1 VKVPTVNELMKVG
14 ESQLEAL
21 LALPETIVAL
31 NRALISFTQTV
42 SRLDDL
48 VKRMDR
54 LTEPLE
60 APLLALA
67 PRMQALVPV
76 LDDDFISA
84 VPALLD
90 SFQRN
95 AMPALEALGQTQAQ
109 VASIA
114 SSMDGLFRLVNDTF
128 GRLGDLPGAGL
139 VNLFRLPDRSPK
151 TNQKAAGKPAKDAGG
166 LHD

>member
-1 VKVPTVNELMKVG
+1 
-14 ESQLEAL
+14 
-21 LALPETIVAL
+21 
-31 NRALISFTQTV
+31 
-42 SRLDDL
+42 
-48 VKRMDR
+48 
-54 LTEPLE
+54 
-60 APLLALA
+60 
-67 PRMQALVPV
+67 
-76 LDDDFISA
+76 
-84 VPALLD
+84 
-90 SFQRN
+90 
-95 AMPALEALGQTQAQ
+95 LGQTQAQ